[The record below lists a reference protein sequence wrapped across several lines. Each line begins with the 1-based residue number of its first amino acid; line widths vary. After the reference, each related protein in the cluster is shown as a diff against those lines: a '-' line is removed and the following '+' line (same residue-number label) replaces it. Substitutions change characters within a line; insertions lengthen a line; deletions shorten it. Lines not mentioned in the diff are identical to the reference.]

1 MIINFDNSATSYPK
15 PKQVLKSVNFAM
27 EKCGGNA
34 GRGGHKLSLITSEQV
49 FLARERI
56 AKFFNAPVENVIFT
70 QNCTQSLNTAIF
82 GVLNKGD
89 HVVISSLEHNSVSR
103 PVYYLAKN
111 GYITYSIFNVGST
124 DSETLENFKSA
135 LKPNTRLI
143 VTTIASNVTGQILPF
158 RNIGEICKEYNICY
172 IADGSQ
178 GCGILPISLVDDNI
192 NILCSSG
199 HKSLYGVSSSG
210 ILVSDGKF
218 HIRPLMYGGTGSTST
233 ELEQP
238 DFLPDSLE
246 SGTLSTIG
254 IVSLR
259 SGIDYINHVGIDT
272 IHNHEKRLC
281 DMFLNGI
288 KNVPNIIV
296 YRNDTANYLPIVS
309 FNIDGVPS
317 NILGEYLSNNNLC
330 LRAGFH
336 CSALAHKQL
345 GTVTGTVRFSPSIF
359 NKPNEVQYLVNVLR
373 KFNYNK
379 KN

>member
-49 FLARERI
+49 FLTRERI
-56 AKFFNAPVENVIFT
+56 ANFFNASIENIVFT

-111 GYITYSIFNVGST
+111 GFITYSIFNVGST
-124 DSETLENFKSA
+124 DYETLENFKSA
-135 LKPNTRLI
+135 LKPNTRLVI
-143 VTTIASNVTGQILPF
+143 TTIASNVTGQILPF
-158 RNIGEICKEYNICY
+158 RSIGEICKGYNICY

-178 GCGILPISLVDDNI
+178 GCGILPISLADDNI

-218 HIRPLMYGGTGSTST
+218 NIRPLMYGGTGSTST

-246 SGTLSTIG
+246 SGTLNTIG

-259 SGIDYINHVGIDT
+259 SGIDYINNVGLDNIYK
-272 IHNHEKRLC
+272 HEKHLC

-288 KNVPNIIV
+288 KNIPNIIV

-309 FNIDGVPS
+309 FNIESVPS

-336 CSALAHKQL
+336 CSALAHRQL

-359 NKPNEVQYLVNVLR
+359 NRPNEVQYLVNVLR
-373 KFNYNK
+373 KFDYNK